1 MELLDTLLRH
11 PPGEV
16 AVFTYIMHDLS
27 DALQGGDDPRC
38 REWVSSRAMN
48 EASRML
54 PVSTRIEIPRKWL
67 ISSSSAVNL
76 SSPICLPRCQMGC
89 TVGSGN
95 SHLLI
100 SPLTC
105 SLLASGSW
113 RHAAKC
119 CIWPFSTIA
128 REDLPLLA
136 QRREGLLCRRA
147 VAKYRGGFEAAPH
160 GRGSELKI
168 FLRVLLERED

>member
-76 SSPICLPRCQMGC
+76 SSPICLPVPDGLHRGLRKQPF
-89 TVGSGN
+89 TDKPA
-95 SHLLI
+95 HLLFI
-100 SPLTC
+100 GQRFMAPRGEVLH
-105 SLLASGSW
+105 LA
-113 RHAAKC
+113 
-119 CIWPFSTIA
+119 
-128 REDLPLLA
+128 
-136 QRREGLLCRRA
+136 
-147 VAKYRGGFEAAPH
+147 V
-160 GRGSELKI
+160 
-168 FLRVLLERED
+168 